1 MSNAQFL
8 DGLALSGLL
17 PAPLIIF
24 STFVGYVGGGWGG
37 ALLMTVG
44 IFLPAF
50 AFTLLGHDALERFV
64 HQPRIRVF
72 LEGVTAGVVGLI
84 AATTLVL
91 LRTSVTNAETTIVFA
106 VALGALFK
114 WKGRLLVPL
123 VICAAGLW
131 GIVAALLSN

>member
-1 MSNAQFL
+1 MTNAQFL

-44 IFLPAF
+44 IFIPAF
-50 AFTLLGHDALERFV
+50 AFTLLGHDALERLV

-72 LEGVTAGVVGLI
+72 LDGVTAGVVGLI
-84 AATTLVL
+84 AGTTLVL
-91 LRTSVTNAETTIVFA
+91 LRSSVTSLETAIVFA
-106 VALGALFK
+106 LALGVLFK
-114 WKGRLLVPL
+114 WKGRLVVPL
-123 VICAAGLW
+123 VICAAALW
-131 GIVAALLSN
+131 GVVSTVLMR

>member
-1 MSNAQFL
+1 MTNAQFL

-24 STFVGYVGGGWGG
+24 STFVGYLGGGWAG

-44 IFLPAF
+44 IFLPSF
-50 AFTLLGHDALERFV
+50 AFTLLGHDTLERLV

-84 AATTLVL
+84 AGTTLVL
-91 LRTSVTNAETTIVFA
+91 LRTSITSLQTAAVFLLA
-106 VALGALFK
+106 AGVLFK
-114 WKGRLLVPL
+114 WQGRLLVPL
-123 VICAAGLW
+123 VIGAAALW
-131 GIVAALLSN
+131 GMLSALVVR